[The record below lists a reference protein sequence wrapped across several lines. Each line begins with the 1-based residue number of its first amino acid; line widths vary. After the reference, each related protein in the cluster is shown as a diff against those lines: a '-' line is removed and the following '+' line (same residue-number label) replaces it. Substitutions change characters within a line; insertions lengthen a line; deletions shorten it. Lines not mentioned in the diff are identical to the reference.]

1 MFFVLKVTTFSA
13 FSLVQSRDLRLQD
26 GGRSKKCRLSKV
38 LTLFGFLVSLKR
50 PFKFFGI
57 TPRVSTTIGINF
69 IFTFQS
75 LDISLAKS
83 WYFSCFS
90 FSLLS
95 TLPSPGT
102 AMSMMKTVVVPIML
116 TQPGSRCEIINFT
129 NFLMDN
135 PVLCVVL
142 LFVISLGKLAAL
154 FYTIL
159 LAFSTHSV
167 QRWHALMF
175 DIFLIII
182 SLACVSSETN
192 NNLQRVFQFVV
203 FRAQEGVI
211 MPGVQ
216 CGDRGN
222 WY

>member
-1 MFFVLKVTTFSA
+1 MFFVLKITTFSA

-57 TPRVSTTIGINF
+57 TPRASTTIGINF
-69 IFTFQS
+69 VFAFQS
-75 LDISLAKS
+75 LDISLAR
-83 WYFSCFS
+83 YFSCFS

-116 TQPGSRCEIINFT
+116 TQPGSMCEIINFT
-129 NFLMDN
+129 NFPMNN

-167 QRWHALMF
+167 QR
-175 DIFLIII
+175 
-182 SLACVSSETN
+182 
-192 NNLQRVFQFVV
+192 
-203 FRAQEGVI
+203 
-211 MPGVQ
+211 
-216 CGDRGN
+216 
-222 WY
+222 